1 MKPFHTILATVLN
14 KARKRPLV
22 LSVFLAVLVTSTGV
36 VLLAADRFREPS
48 NRAHRAGAVRP
59 LHFDGAGSSA
69 ADHPFP
75 AKASE
80 VLQVRGGWG
89 ILPLR
94 WSSFALPYSAENG
107 ACPRI
112 R

>member
-14 KARKRPLV
+14 KAWKRPLV
-22 LSVFLAVLVTSTGV
+22 LLVFLAVLVTSTGV
-36 VLLAADRFREPS
+36 VLLAVDRFRAPS
-48 NRAHRAGAVRP
+48 NRAHQTDAVRP
-59 LHFDGAGSSA
+59 FRFDLASSSA

-75 AKASE
+75 AKATE
-80 VLQVRGGWG
+80 ALQVRGGWG

-94 WSSFALPYSAENG
+94 WSSFALPYSAEDG